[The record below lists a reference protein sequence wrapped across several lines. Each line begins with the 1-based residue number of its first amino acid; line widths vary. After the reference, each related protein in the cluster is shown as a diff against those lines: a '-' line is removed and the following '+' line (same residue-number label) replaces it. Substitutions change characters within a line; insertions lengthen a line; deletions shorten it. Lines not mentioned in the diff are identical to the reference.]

1 MCFVAEGLKE
11 MINTFLR
18 VCLLQP
24 LATCLLETGN
34 TVGEVSAVFTSCMT
48 AVFVDGKI

>member
-1 MCFVAEGLKE
+1 MLCGRGFKRNDQYFPPCVFAAAISNMLV
-11 MINTFLR
+11 R
-18 VCLLQP
+18 
-24 LATCLLETGN
+24 ETGN